1 MNNLSIVIMVSQV
14 CVLFNIAALSTQ
26 IAETQNLDSEDGL
39 QKANKKLQSAAGIF
53 TALKEIVV
61 GLIELVIGTTIF
73 KTKLTTL
80 SRSQHMI

>member
-39 QKANKKLQSAAGIF
+39 KKANKKLQSAAGIF
-53 TALKEIVV
+53 TALKERVV

>member
-53 TALKEIVV
+53 TALKERVV

>member
-1 MNNLSIVIMVSQV
+1 MNNISIVIMVSQV

-53 TALKEIVV
+53 TALKERVV

>member
-1 MNNLSIVIMVSQV
+1 MNNISIVIMVSQV

-39 QKANKKLQSAAGIF
+39 KKANKKLQSAAGIF
-53 TALKEIVV
+53 TALKERVV

>member
-1 MNNLSIVIMVSQV
+1 MGSQV

-53 TALKEIVV
+53 TALKDRVV
-61 GLIELVIGTTIF
+61 GLIEQVI
-73 KTKLTTL
+73 
-80 SRSQHMI
+80 

>member
-53 TALKEIVV
+53 TALKERVE
-61 GLIELVIGTTIF
+61 LIELVIGTTIF